1 MATKIKLG
9 LNNLSVPELLSL
21 AQQITGAMQ
30 GNPNFTTP
38 NPSLTTVA
46 EATKA
51 LQTAY
56 EEVNAARV
64 EAKNKTVIQNQQE
77 DKLQGLLRQLASY
90 VDNISNGDEAL
101 ITSAGL
107 NVQAASTGRGE
118 LTVPSAFTATSG
130 DSEGEIDLSWNPVPH
145 AQSYVIESSL
155 DAPPTAKWEHR
166 LATTKSKATLSNLT
180 SGTRYWFRV
189 AAIGSQG
196 QGGWSD
202 VSMRIAP

>member
-9 LNNLSVPELLSL
+9 LNSLSVPELLSL

-38 NPSLTTVA
+38 NPPLTTVA
-46 EATKA
+46 DATKA
-51 LQTAY
+51 LRTAS
-56 EEVNAARV
+56 EEVNAARM
-64 EAKNKTVIQNQQE
+64 ESRNKTVIQNQRE
-77 DKLQGLLRQLASY
+77 DQLQGLLRQLASY

-101 ITSAGL
+101 ITSAGMQ
-107 NVQAASTGRGE
+107 VQAASSGRGE
-118 LTVPSAFTATSG
+118 LTVPTAFNATSG
-130 DSEGEIDLSWNPVPH
+130 DSEGEIDLSWNPVQH

-155 DAPPTAKWEHR
+155 DAPPAAKWEHR

-202 VSMRIAP
+202 ISMRIVP